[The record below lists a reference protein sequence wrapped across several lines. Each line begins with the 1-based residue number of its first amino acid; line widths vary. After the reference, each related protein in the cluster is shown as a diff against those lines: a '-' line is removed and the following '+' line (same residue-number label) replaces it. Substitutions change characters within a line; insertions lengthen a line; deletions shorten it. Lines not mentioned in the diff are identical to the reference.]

1 MAKQPNNGRSKVE
14 RSVRYREWQ
23 LLVVGYFEPQLWK
36 HSSHCW
42 LVHIGEKAKPRQAL
56 ANAVRVYLEF
66 RQIRQSCPKKK
77 VECTQTI
84 FSSYIPLRVIEC
96 RDDRASILLPRGILR
111 NEVGSNID
119 FANSIVFNRS

>member
-23 LLVVGYFEPQLWK
+23 LLVVGHFEPQLWK

-77 VECTQTI
+77 
-84 FSSYIPLRVIEC
+84 
-96 RDDRASILLPRGILR
+96 G
-111 NEVGSNID
+111 
-119 FANSIVFNRS
+119 